1 MTTHLTHENR
11 DEIKSSNMEMQI
23 PIRGMTCASCV
34 GRIEKAVRR
43 VEGVEQVAV
52 SLATE
57 SAKIHLT
64 DSSRAASVIEAIEK
78 AGYEV
83 PLEEAELSIEGMTCA
98 SCVGR
103 IEKSLN
109 KLPGLKKSSVNLA
122 TERAKVS
129 FVRGLVTTKDLIAAV
144 SRAGYVAKPI
154 GQNQDANLDEEKAA
168 HLRRERNHLL
178 IAAIFSAPLVL
189 PMLLMPLG
197 IHWMPPGW
205 VQLLLAAP
213 VQFWLGARFYRA
225 AWKAIKAKSGNMDLL
240 VSLGTSA
247 AFILS
252 VYQLWISTSEHA
264 DHNSDGHLYFESAAV
279 IITLILLG
287 KYMESKAKQQTS
299 AAIKALQALRPERA
313 RVKRAGSE
321 IDIAIEELVL
331 GDLVVVRPGEKIP
344 VDGLIREGSSQ
355 IDESLITGESL
366 PVAKTTGD
374 KVTGGSVN
382 ADGLLLIETTAL
394 GSETTLARIIRLV
407 ESAQAGKAPVQR
419 LVDKVSA
426 VFVPVVLLIAMATVV
441 AWGLY
446 SGDWEKALIYG
457 VAVLVIACP
466 CALGLATPTSI
477 MVGTG
482 QAAKAG
488 ILIKDAE
495 ALEVTHSL
503 TTVAFDKTGTL
514 TEGRPQISKIIGNKK
529 SPEDVL
535 RLVASVQAGSEHPL
549 AKAVMIEARKKGLN
563 FEEASE
569 MKALSGRGLQARV
582 GGRLIFIGTK
592 LLMQEMGINIQRFAD
607 EAATLS
613 ANGNTVSF
621 VSEEGNREAI
631 GLLSFSDQVKPTA
644 KKAVEELKRLGIKT
658 VMITGDNQGAAK
670 KVARELGIDEVR
682 AEVLPQDKSTIIQD
696 LKAKGEIVAMVGDGI
711 NDAPALAAAHV
722 GIAMSTGTD
731 VAMHTAGITLMR
743 GNPLLISDAIEISK
757 KTYRKIQQNLFWA
770 FIYNIIGIPLAGM
783 GLLSPVIA
791 GGAMAFSS
799 VSVVSNSL
807 LLKRWKPSS
816 RTNAEAA
823 AEESAEACP
832 IPERA

>member
-1 MTTHLTHENR
+1 MPNLIDVNANELKNSTLG
-11 DEIKSSNMEMQI
+11 MQT
-23 PIRGMTCASCV
+23 GAM
-34 GRIEKAVRR
+34 G
-43 VEGVEQVAV
+43 
-52 SLATE
+52 AT
-57 SAKIHLT
+57 
-64 DSSRAASVIEAIEK
+64 
-78 AGYEV
+78 
-83 PLEEAELSIEGMTCA
+83 EEAELSIEGMTCA

-103 IEKSLN
+103 IEKSLK
-109 KLPGLKKSSVNLA
+109 KLPGIKQASVNLA

-129 FVRGLVTTKDLIAAV
+129 FAPELVTTNDLIAAV
-144 SRAGYVAKPI
+144 SRAGYQAKLI
-154 GQNQDANLDEEKAA
+154 TQNQDANLDEEKAA
-168 HLRRERNHLL
+168 HLKHERNHLL
-178 IAAIFSAPLVL
+178 IAALLTSPLVL
-189 PMLLMPLG
+189 PMLLMPFG

-213 VQFWLGARFYRA
+213 VQFWLGARFYKA
-225 AWKAIKAKSGNMDLL
+225 AWKAIKAKTGNMDLL

-252 VYQLWISTSEHA
+252 VYQLWISSTHAGHGGHA
-264 DHNSDGHLYFESAAV
+264 DQGHLYFESAAV

-313 RVKRAGSE
+313 RVKRAGAE
-321 IDIAIEELVL
+321 IEIAIEELVL
-331 GDLVVVRPGEKIP
+331 GDLVIVRPGEKVP
-344 VDGLIREGSSQ
+344 VDGVVREGSSQ

-366 PVAKTTGD
+366 PVAKITGD

-382 ADGLLLIETTAL
+382 ADGLLVVETTAL

-407 ESAQAGKAPVQR
+407 ESAQAGKAPIQR

-426 VFVPVVLLIAMATVV
+426 VFVPIVLLIAGVTIV

-514 TEGRPQISKIIGNKK
+514 TEGRPQISKVLSNQR
-529 SPEDVL
+529 STEDVI
-535 RLVASVQAGSEHPL
+535 RLAASVQTGSEHPL
-549 AKAVMIEARKKGLN
+549 AKAVMEEARKKGLN

-569 MKALSGRGLQARV
+569 MKALSGRGLQAKV
-582 GGRLIFIGTK
+582 AGRDVFIGTK
-592 LLMQEMGINIQRFAD
+592 LLMQEKGFNIQKFAD
-607 EAATLS
+607 EAMTLAAS
-613 ANGNTVSF
+613 GNTVSF
-621 VSEEGNREAI
+621 VAQDGISEAI

-644 KKAVEELKRLGIKT
+644 KKTIEALKRLGIKT
-658 VMITGDNQGAAK
+658 VMITGDNAGAAK
-670 KVARELGIDEVR
+670 KVAQELGIDEVR
-682 AEVLPQDKSTIIQD
+682 AEVLPQDKSNIILD

-770 FIYNIIGIPLAGM
+770 FIYNVIGIPLAAM

-791 GGAMAFSS
+791 GAAMAFSS

-816 RTNAEAA
+816 QANADATAAELAA
-823 AEESAEACP
+823 ACP
-832 IPERA
+832 LPEKV